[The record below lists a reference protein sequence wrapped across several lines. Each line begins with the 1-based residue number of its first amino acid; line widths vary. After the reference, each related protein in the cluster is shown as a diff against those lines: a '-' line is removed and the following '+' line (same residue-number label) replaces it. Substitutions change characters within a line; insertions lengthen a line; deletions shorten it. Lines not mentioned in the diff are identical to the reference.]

1 MEREWLFLCFD
12 LLAIGTKNYR
22 HSKQTRKAF
31 FQFDILLFAFLLG
44 FARLFFFC
52 RRLFF
57 VLQGKDIEAYGNR
70 DGNKG
75 DRDDDANHRAVR
87 KEEFHELKYR
97 AKNVKGKG
105 GAQNTNKSPL
115 FYVLLKP
122 IAIPSG
128 N

>member
-31 FQFDILLFAFLLG
+31 FRFDILLFAFLLR

-57 VLQGKDIEAYGNR
+57 VLQGKDVEAYGNR

-87 KEEFHELKYR
+87 KEEFHEIKYR
-97 AKNVKGKG
+97 AKNVKGKRR
-105 GAQNTNKSPL
+105 AQKMKRSKGKST
-115 FYVLLKP
+115 Y
-122 IAIPSG
+122 
-128 N
+128 